1 MESFKILR
9 PLNNKWKQFI
19 ADILLDFLFLDIGIS
34 ASSADGWTLTVTW
47 KRMSMWRFFFL
58 AHDCQPMCTV
68 QEEKCPIY
76 ADTHVLFQ
84 LGLRFSIGNT
94 LCNLKDS
101 SQWFKQYFS
110 NLFWQE
116 HEIDP
121 DVINPTFSFQSPGCF
136 LEMPTFPN
144 TVNSQWIKSV
154 VLTYIFSC
162 WMKKNIHIF
171 PLICVKYVANVSLCS
186 F

>member
-1 MESFKILR
+1 METVYRRYSFRLFVFRHWHIC
-9 PLNNKWKQFI
+9 KQRWWM
-19 ADILLDFLFLDIGIS
+19 DINCDLEKNEH
-34 ASSADGWTLTVTW
+34 VT
-47 KRMSMWRFFFL
+47 FFFL